1 MQAIV
6 EFGLVLL
13 SAALAVVLSA
23 KLRLPHVAALL
34 VAGMLIGPNVLHLVQ
49 LPTIEAFA
57 DIGAVL
63 LLFMIGVEFS
73 VAKLLAGGMRPVI
86 ASLLI
91 ILITFVLMHEAAV
104 LLGFDAISAL
114 YVAAIFSM
122 SSTAIM
128 MKILEQKRL
137 VERQETPMLVTIL
150 IIEDVIAVFMLTFFS
165 SFNAGA
171 AGSVLAALALSLCVL
186 AFGYVI
192 LQAVLRRLA
201 GLLAGAQSDDALIF
215 FSFTLGIGMSV
226 LASFLGLTPAIG
238 AFLAGSII
246 AGLPNGRQFE
256 QAVRPFSH
264 LFAPFFF
271 LSIGMLINPPAL
283 LASADTALV
292 LIGLFLLTVFASS
305 SFSFFL
311 ISSSGRSSIFVGLA
325 MLPLGEFSL
334 LIAKESVGAVG
345 ADLVGIASA
354 GVLLTSIA
362 CSLALNRSDTLYLLL
377 KRALPPPFIGALRN
391 ASGYLRNV
399 VSAFEPHGY
408 FHKLFIHEMKA
419 VAFDAAYVTGAFLLF
434 WFGRPQLQ
442 FTVDAFGRALPA
454 DALLLGTLTLLSLI
468 PAGRILLSAK
478 KLFDA
483 LATIFSRTTP
493 QANKTALVRN
503 VAVAAGFFL
512 LFANSPLMV
521 DALMLPR
528 AFNWLS
534 LLFLAL
540 SLFFIWSAIR
550 AASFWF
556 FLQERTRV
564 NLLRSRVMTSGDD
577 LIVVAPASRG
587 RKKAKGKKVLFLR

>member
-1 MQAIV
+1 MQPIV

-23 KLRLPHVAALL
+23 KLRLPQVAALL
-34 VAGMLIGPNVLHLVQ
+34 IAGMVIGPNVLHLVQ

-73 VAKLLAGGMRPVI
+73 VAKLLAGGLRPVL

-91 ILITFVLMHEAAV
+91 IFLTFVLMHEAAM
-104 LLGFDAISAL
+104 LLGFDSIASL
-114 YVAAIFSM
+114 YIAAIFSM

-128 MKILEQKRL
+128 MKILEQKGL
-137 VERQETPMLVTIL
+137 VERQETPLLVTIL

-171 AGSVLAALALSLCVL
+171 AGSVLGALALSMCIL
-186 AFGYVI
+186 AFGYVA
-192 LQAVLRRLA
+192 LQAALRKLA
-201 GLLAGAQSDDALIF
+201 SAMPRHWSEDSLLF

-256 QAVRPFSH
+256 DAVRPFNR
-264 LFAPFFF
+264 LFPPFFF
-271 LSIGMLINPPAL
+271 LSIGMLISPAAL
-283 LASADTALV
+283 LSSAGAALV
-292 LIGLFLLTVFASS
+292 LIGTFLLTVFAASA
-305 SFSFFL
+305 FSFFL
-311 ISSSGRSSIFVGLA
+311 ISSGGRSSVFVGLA

-334 LIAKESVGAVG
+334 LIAKEGAGAVN
-345 ADLVGIASA
+345 ADLVGMASA

-362 CSLALNRSDTLYLLL
+362 CSFALNRSDTIYLSLR
-377 KRALPPPFIGALRN
+377 RAMPPRFLAALRD
-391 ASGYLRNV
+391 ASGYFRNV

-408 FHKLFIHEMKA
+408 FHKLFIHELKV
-419 VAFDAAYVTGAFLLF
+419 VAFDLVYLTGAFLLF
-434 WFGRPQLQ
+434 WLGRARLQ
-442 FTVDAFGRALPA
+442 FTVDAFGRAVPA
-454 DALLLGTLTLLSLI
+454 DVLLLAALVPLSLV
-468 PAGRILLSAK
+468 PAARILLSAK

-483 LATIFSRTTP
+483 LALIFSRTTP
-493 QANKTALVRN
+493 QANKLSLARN
-503 VAVAAGFFL
+503 VAVSAAFFC
-512 LFANSPLMV
+512 LFANSALVV
-521 DALMLPR
+521 DALMLPP

-534 LLFLAL
+534 PVFLAL
-540 SLFFIWSAIR
+540 SVFFMWSAIR

-556 FLQERTRV
+556 FLQERKPI
-564 NLLRSRVMTSGDD
+564 NLLRSRVLASGDD
-577 LIVVAPASRG
+577 LIVVAPASKR
-587 RKKAKGKKVLFLR
+587 RKKGGGKNVLFLR